1 MCWKTLSCSLFCS
14 RQTRSLHYSLS
25 RFLRWSLAFQKC
37 QSANL
42 LGKPPLVPLFCSRW
56 ANSLGGRTQARLMPS
71 LLPETHQHPCLPL
84 SVHNVASH
92 TAALFSTTLCNRT
105 SSNRHVVETAKSP
118 GAVTGSV
125 FASQPVSLPRSQKI
139 GLPGFFSKIG
149 LLHFIIVLLGCQDF
163 SHLSCD
169 PRARPLSCLI
179 PSASF
184 ELQSRPTHRSRAA
197 CFVARFFHTQ
207 HSIPLAFGE
216 HGRCPINQD
225 PS

>member
-1 MCWKTLSCSLFCS
+1 MGQLIGRPNASSTDAFIIARDPPTPLSS
-14 RQTRSLHYSLS
+14 SLS
-25 RFLRWSLAFQKC
+25 
-37 QSANL
+37 
-42 LGKPPLVPLFCSRW
+42 PHCSK
-56 ANSLGGRTQARLMPS
+56 
-71 LLPETHQHPCLPL
+71 
-84 SVHNVASH
+84 SH
-92 TAALFSTTLCNRT
+92 RCSIFYNTVKLCT
-105 SSNRHVVETAKSP
+105 VSNRHVVETAKSP

-125 FASQPVSLPRSQKI
+125 FASQPVSLPRSRKI

-149 LLHFIIVLLGCQDF
+149 LLDFIIVVLGCQDF